1 MLKIKQIISKIK
13 NSNKKDKEKLL
24 IKVITGIII
33 IYFLSSNLLFK
44 TNDKE
49 AKSNL
54 ENKDKVEAFDDLN
67 LAEEKIYIHI
77 TGFVNSPGV
86 LEMEDGKRLS
96 DAIEKAGG
104 LKEGA
109 DIKYLNLAKK
119 LLDGEKVYIP
129 NKEEVIEFEKTGNI
143 IEKDNQRY
151 MEQDSIISDEAGSVR
166 NIEKGTEKENVN
178 KKEGKESNGKKININ
193 KVNKNELLSIPGVG
207 EVTAEKI
214 VKYRK
219 ENGNFKTIDEIKKI
233 DGIGDSKFEKMK
245 AKITI

>member
-1 MLKIKQIISKIK
+1 MLKIKQKLLKIRK
-13 NSNKKDKEKLL
+13 LNKKDKEKLL
-24 IKVITGIII
+24 IKAITGIIV
-33 IYFLSSNLLFK
+33 IYFLSSSLFFRAD
-44 TNDKE
+44 NKE
-49 AKSNL
+49 EKSNL
-54 ENKDKVEAFDDLN
+54 EKKDKIESFDDLN

-119 LLDGEKVYIP
+119 ILDGEKIYIP

-151 MEQDSIISDEAGSVR
+151 MEKDSVVIDQENDIR
-166 NIEKGTEKENVN
+166 NAEKERIN
-178 KKEGKESNGKKININ
+178 KDEGKDNSSKKININ
-193 KVNKNELLSIPGVG
+193 KVDKNELLSIPGVG

-214 VKYRK
+214 VNYRK
-219 ENGNFKTIDEIKKI
+219 NNGNFKTIDEIKKV
-233 DGIGDSKFEKMK
+233 DGIGNSKFEKIK
-245 AKITI
+245 TRITI

>member
-1 MLKIKQIISKIK
+1 MLKIKQKLLKIRK
-13 NSNKKDKEKLL
+13 LNKKDKEKLL
-24 IKVITGIII
+24 IKAITGIIV
-33 IYFLSSNLLFK
+33 IYFLSSSLFFRSD
-44 TNDKE
+44 NKE
-49 AKSNL
+49 EKSNL
-54 ENKDKVEAFDDLN
+54 EKKDKIESFDDLN

-119 LLDGEKVYIP
+119 LLDGEKIYIP

-151 MEQDSIISDEAGSVR
+151 MEKDSVVIDQENDIRNAEKESINKEAG
-166 NIEKGTEKENVN
+166 KEN
-178 KKEGKESNGKKININ
+178 SNKKININ
-193 KVNKNELLSIPGVG
+193 KVDKNELLSIPGVG

-219 ENGNFKTIDEIKKI
+219 DNGNFKTIDDIKKV

-245 AKITI
+245 TRITI